1 MHESDAVHP
10 RNRPAELAPYPAHK
24 RFRDPGVARRIVDQ
38 VQQLA
43 ATDVLEDETVM
54 RRCTEGMEI
63 GHDGWM
69 GDMLQQEERRS
80 AKACVVWTPRA
91 AVRQN
96 RRRDA
101 MACYRHIAV
110 KIWGAN
116 RPRVR
121 KNHPKNLYLTHK
133 AHARP

>member
-1 MHESDAVHP
+1 MDKANAVHP
-10 RNRPAELAPYPAHK
+10 RDRSAELAPYPADE
-24 RFRDPGVARRIVDQ
+24 RLCDLRMACRVVDQ
-38 VQQLA
+38 IQQFSA
-43 ATDVLEDETVM
+43 ADVLQDQTVM
-54 RRCTEGMEI
+54 RRRAEGVQI
-63 GHDGWM
+63 GHNGGM
-69 GDMLQQEERRS
+69 GDMLQEEERRS
-80 AKACVVWTPRA
+80 AKACVAWTPRA

-121 KNHPKNLYLTHK
+121 KTHPKNLYLTHK